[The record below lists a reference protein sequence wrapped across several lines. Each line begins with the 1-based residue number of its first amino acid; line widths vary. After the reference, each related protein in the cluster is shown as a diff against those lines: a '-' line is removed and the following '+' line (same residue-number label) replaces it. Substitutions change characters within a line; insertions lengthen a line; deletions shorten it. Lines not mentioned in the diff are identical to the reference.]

1 MADIKTTPPAQA
13 SGQPAGATPKAAD
26 AGNVAGMPGINALK
40 EKILGIIKAGPQQL
54 DISLLNRGLM
64 VIIGVIII
72 YFIRGTSASWTELK
86 TETAKQ
92 YSISSATKA
101 ESGFKEIATM
111 KGVAYYIGKL
121 SGRDIFRRQAKAN
134 EPMNEPVFSTKMAD
148 MTATLKLVGISMS
161 DDPDAMVEDTKIEK
175 TFFVKVGSM
184 IGDLRVDDIAKDK
197 VVLKYNK
204 ELFELK

>member
-1 MADIKTTPPAQA
+1 MADIKTTPPTQAAAQP
-13 SGQPAGATPKAAD
+13 PAAPPKAAD
-26 AGNVAGMPGINALK
+26 AGGVLGMLGIGALK
-40 EKILGIIKAGPQQL
+40 EKVLGIVKAGPQQL
-54 DISLLNRGLM
+54 DICLLNRGLM

-72 YFIRGTSASWTELK
+72 CFIRSMSVSLTELK
-86 TETAKQ
+86 NEGAKQ
-92 YSISSATKA
+92 YSISPATKA

-121 SGRDIFRRQAKAN
+121 AGRDIFHRQAKPNAAL
-134 EPMNEPVFSTKMAD
+134 NEPVFSTKMAD

-161 DDPDAMVEDTKIEK
+161 DNPDAMIEDTKLEK
-175 TFFVKVGSM
+175 TFFVKAGSM
-184 IGDLRVDDIAKDK
+184 IGDLRVDEITKDK